1 MHEASMTGPPTPATV
16 ADACIVRMKGIN
28 KWYGSY
34 HALRDIDLR
43 VAPGERIVICG
54 PSGSGKST
62 LVRTVNL
69 LEAFQ
74 QGWMQVCGVEVGAD
88 AITRAARLALNRRV
102 GMVFQQFNLFPHMTV
117 LQNLTVGPVW
127 GAGVSR
133 QEALTRANHYLE
145 RVGLVDQAHKR
156 PAQLSGGQQ
165 QRVAIA
171 RTLCTRPQ
179 VVLFDEPTASLDP
192 EMVNEVLQ
200 TMESLAEE
208 GMTMMIVT
216 HEMGFARR
224 VADRVIFMDQGQI
237 IETAAPDDFFDRPRS
252 PRLQS
257 FLGQLLPHGAASRST
272 WNPVPAT
279 IPAPRHVTPNTQRQS
294 DNPQSPGDTP

>member
-1 MHEASMTGPPTPATV
+1 MTIDSFAPPDPHA
-16 ADACIVRMKGIN
+16 AIVEMTGIN
-28 KWYGSY
+28 KWYGPY
-34 HALRDIDLR
+34 HALRDIDLQ
-43 VAPGERIVICG
+43 VAGSERIVICG

-69 LEAFQ
+69 LEPFQ
-74 QGWMQVCGVEVGAD
+74 QGCLQVCGVQIGAD
-88 AITRAARLALNRRV
+88 EITRAARLAVNRRV

-127 GAGVSR
+127 GIGVGR
-133 QEALTRANHYLE
+133 REAHERALHYLE
-145 RVGLVDQAHKR
+145 RVGLMDQIDKH

-200 TMESLAEE
+200 TMESLAGE

-237 IETAAPDDFFDRPRS
+237 IETASPADFFERPQS

-257 FLGQLLPHGAASRST
+257 FLGQLLAH
-272 WNPVPAT
+272 
-279 IPAPRHVTPNTQRQS
+279 
-294 DNPQSPGDTP
+294 

>member
-1 MHEASMTGPPTPATV
+1 MTIPSSHTPDPNAP
-16 ADACIVRMKGIN
+16 IVHMDGIN
-28 KWYGSY
+28 KWYGAF
-34 HALRDIDLR
+34 HALRDVGLQ
-43 VAPGERIVICG
+43 VATGERIVICG

-69 LEAFQ
+69 LEPFQ
-74 QGWMQVCGVEVGAD
+74 QGRLHVCGVEVGAD
-88 AITRAARLALNRRV
+88 EITRAARLAVNRRV

-117 LQNLTVGPVW
+117 LENLTVGPVW

-133 QEALTRANHYLE
+133 REAHERAIHYLE
-145 RVGLVDQAHKR
+145 RVGLMDQAQKR

-200 TMESLAEE
+200 TMESLASE

-237 IETAAPDDFFDRPRS
+237 IETAPPDEFFVNPQS

-257 FLGQLLPHGAASRST
+257 FLGQVLAH
-272 WNPVPAT
+272 
-279 IPAPRHVTPNTQRQS
+279 
-294 DNPQSPGDTP
+294 

>member
-1 MHEASMTGPPTPATV
+1 MTNNPGTMVQMH
-16 ADACIVRMKGIN
+16 GIN

-34 HALRDIDLR
+34 HALRDIELQ
-43 VAPGERIVICG
+43 VVKGERIVICG

-69 LEAFQ
+69 LEPFQ
-74 QGWMQVCGVEVGAD
+74 QGWLEVCGVAIGAD
-88 AITRAARLALNRRV
+88 EITRASRLAVNRRV

-127 GAGVSR
+127 GSGVSR
-133 QEALTRANHYLE
+133 QEAQRRAMHYLE
-145 RVGLVDQAHKR
+145 RVGLTAHAHKH

-171 RTLCTRPQ
+171 RTLCTQPQ

-192 EMVNEVLQ
+192 EMVSEVLQ
-200 TMESLAEE
+200 TMEGLAGE
-208 GMTMMIVT
+208 GMTMLIVT

-224 VADRVIFMDQGQI
+224 VADRVIFMDQGQV
-237 IETAAPDDFFDRPRS
+237 IETAPPDDFFERPQS
-252 PRLQS
+252 PRLRS
-257 FLGQLLPHGAASRST
+257 FLGQLLPH
-272 WNPVPAT
+272 
-279 IPAPRHVTPNTQRQS
+279 
-294 DNPQSPGDTP
+294 

>member
-1 MHEASMTGPPTPATV
+1 MNAPAP
-16 ADACIVRMKGIN
+16 AANDSAAIVRMRGIN
-28 KWYGSY
+28 KWYGDF
-34 HALRDIDLR
+34 HALRDIDLQ

-69 LEAFQ
+69 LEPFQ
-74 QGWMQVCGVEVGAD
+74 QGHLHVCGVDIDAD
-88 AITRAARLALNRRV
+88 EITCAARLAVNRRV

-127 GAGVSR
+127 GGGVSR
-133 QEALTRANHYLE
+133 TEAHERAMHYLQ
-145 RVGLVDQAHKR
+145 RVGLLDQANKH

-171 RTLCTRPQ
+171 RTLCTKPQ

-200 TMESLAEE
+200 TMESLAGE

-224 VADRVIFMDQGQI
+224 VADRVIFMDQGQV
-237 IETAAPDDFFDRPRS
+237 IETAPPADFFTSPQS
-252 PRLQS
+252 PRLKS
-257 FLGQLLPHGAASRST
+257 FLGQVLTH
-272 WNPVPAT
+272 
-279 IPAPRHVTPNTQRQS
+279 
-294 DNPQSPGDTP
+294 

>member
-1 MHEASMTGPPTPATV
+1 MTNTPPNEANATAV
-16 ADACIVRMKGIN
+16 VRMTAIN
-28 KWYGSY
+28 KWYGDY
-34 HALRDIDLR
+34 HALRDIDLQ
-43 VAPGERIVICG
+43 VTPGERIVVCG

-69 LEAFQ
+69 LEPFQ
-74 QGWMQVCGVEVGAD
+74 QGHLHVCGVEVGAD
-88 AITRAARLALNRRV
+88 EITRAARLAVNRRV
-102 GMVFQQFNLFPHMTV
+102 GMVFQQFNLFPHMTA

-127 GAGVSR
+127 GMGVGR
-133 QEALTRANHYLE
+133 KEAHERAMHYLE
-145 RVGLVDQAHKR
+145 RVGLRDHAHKH

-200 TMESLAEE
+200 TMEGLAGE

-224 VADRVIFMDQGQI
+224 VADRVIFMDQGQV
-237 IETAAPDDFFDRPRS
+237 IETAPPDDFFDRPQS
-252 PRLQS
+252 ARLRT
-257 FLGQLLPHGAASRST
+257 FLGQLLTH
-272 WNPVPAT
+272 
-279 IPAPRHVTPNTQRQS
+279 
-294 DNPQSPGDTP
+294 

>member
-1 MHEASMTGPPTPATV
+1 MTTPATSSNN
-16 ADACIVRMKGIN
+16 ATMVRMQGIN

-34 HALRDIDLR
+34 HALRDIDLQ
-43 VAPGERIVICG
+43 VASGERIVICG

-69 LEAFQ
+69 LEPFQ
-74 QGWMQVCGVEVGAD
+74 QGHLHVCGVEVGANE
-88 AITRAARLALNRRV
+88 ITRAARLAVNRRV

-117 LQNLTVGPVW
+117 LQNLMVGPVW
-127 GAGVSR
+127 GGGVSR
-133 QEALTRANHYLE
+133 TEAQELANHYLQ
-145 RVGLVDQAHKR
+145 RVGLMDHAHKH

-171 RTLCTRPQ
+171 RALCTRPRL
-179 VVLFDEPTASLDP
+179 VLFDEPTASLDP

-200 TMESLAEE
+200 TMESLASE
-208 GMTMMIVT
+208 GMTMMVVT

-224 VADRVIFMDQGQI
+224 VADRMMFMDQGQI
-237 IETAAPDDFFDRPRS
+237 IETARPGDFFERPQS

-257 FLGQLLPHGAASRST
+257 FLGRLLAH
-272 WNPVPAT
+272 
-279 IPAPRHVTPNTQRQS
+279 
-294 DNPQSPGDTP
+294 

>member
-1 MHEASMTGPPTPATV
+1 MQ
-16 ADACIVRMKGIN
+16 GIN
-28 KWYGSY
+28 KWYGTY
-34 HALRDIDLR
+34 HALRDVDVQ

-69 LEAFQ
+69 LEPFQ
-74 QGWMQVCGVEVGAD
+74 QGHLHVCGVDVGAD
-88 AITRAARLALNRRV
+88 EITRAARLAVNRRV

-117 LQNLTVGPVW
+117 LQNLMVGPVW
-127 GAGVSR
+127 GSGVSR
-133 QEALTRANHYLE
+133 DEALERAHHYLQ
-145 RVGLVDQAHKR
+145 RVGLTDQAHKH

-179 VVLFDEPTASLDP
+179 LVLFDEPTASLDP
-192 EMVNEVLQ
+192 EMVSEVLQ
-200 TMESLAEE
+200 TMESLAGE

-224 VADRVIFMDQGQI
+224 VADRMIFMDQGQI
-237 IETAAPDDFFDRPRS
+237 IETAGPDDFFERPQS

-257 FLGQLLPHGAASRST
+257 FLGQLLSH
-272 WNPVPAT
+272 
-279 IPAPRHVTPNTQRQS
+279 
-294 DNPQSPGDTP
+294 

>member
-1 MHEASMTGPPTPATV
+1 MTNTSSHAP
-16 ADACIVRMKGIN
+16 DAAVVQMTGIN
-28 KWYGSY
+28 KWYGDY
-34 HALRDIDLR
+34 HALRDVDLA

-69 LEAFQ
+69 LEPFQ
-74 QGWMQVCGVEVGAD
+74 QGRLRVCGVDVGAD
-88 AITRAARLALNRRV
+88 AITRAARLAVNRRV
-102 GMVFQQFNLFPHMTV
+102 GMVFQQFNLFPHLSA

-127 GAGVSR
+127 GGGVSR
-133 QEALTRANHYLE
+133 KEAHERAMHYLA
-145 RVGLVDQAHKR
+145 RVGLLDHAHKR

-179 VVLFDEPTASLDP
+179 LVLFDEPTASLDP

-200 TMESLAEE
+200 TMESLAAE

-224 VADRVIFMDQGQI
+224 VADRMIFMDQGQI
-237 IETAAPDDFFDRPRS
+237 IETGPPGDFFDRPQS
-252 PRLQS
+252 ARLRA
-257 FLGQLLPHGAASRST
+257 FLGQLPKH
-272 WNPVPAT
+272 
-279 IPAPRHVTPNTQRQS
+279 
-294 DNPQSPGDTP
+294 

>member
-1 MHEASMTGPPTPATV
+1 MTTAPVPADS
-16 ADACIVRMKGIN
+16 DAAAVRMEAIN
-28 KWYGSY
+28 KWYGAY
-34 HALRDIDLR
+34 HALRDIDLQ
-43 VAPGERIVICG
+43 VASGERIVICG

-69 LEAFQ
+69 LEPFQ
-74 QGWMQVCGVEVGAD
+74 QGRLRVCGVEIGAD
-88 AITRAARLALNRRV
+88 EITRAARLAVNRRV

-117 LQNLTVGPVW
+117 LENLTVGPVW
-127 GAGVSR
+127 GGGVSR
-133 QEALTRANHYLE
+133 AEAHERAMHYLA
-145 RVGLVDQAHKR
+145 RVGLTEHAHKH

-200 TMESLAEE
+200 TMESLAGE
-208 GMTMMIVT
+208 GMTMLIVT

-224 VADRVIFMDQGQI
+224 IADRVIFMDQGQI
-237 IETAAPDDFFDRPRS
+237 IEMAPPADFFERPRS
-252 PRLQS
+252 ARLQA
-257 FLGQLLPHGAASRST
+257 FLGQVLTH
-272 WNPVPAT
+272 
-279 IPAPRHVTPNTQRQS
+279 
-294 DNPQSPGDTP
+294 

>member
-1 MHEASMTGPPTPATV
+1 MTNTPSKEANPAAV
-16 ADACIVRMKGIN
+16 VRMTGIN
-28 KWYGSY
+28 KWYGDY
-34 HALRDIDLR
+34 HALRDIELQ
-43 VAPGERIVICG
+43 VTPGERIVVCG

-69 LEAFQ
+69 LEPFQ
-74 QGWMQVCGVEVGAD
+74 QGHLHVCGVEVGAD
-88 AITRAARLALNRRV
+88 EITRAARLAVNRRV
-102 GMVFQQFNLFPHMTV
+102 GMVFQQFNLFPHMTA

-127 GAGVSR
+127 GSGVGR
-133 QEALTRANHYLE
+133 KEAHERAMHYLE
-145 RVGLVDQAHKR
+145 RVGLRDHAHKH

-200 TMESLAEE
+200 TMEGLAGE

-237 IETAAPDDFFDRPRS
+237 IETAPPDDFFDRPQS
-252 PRLQS
+252 ARLRT
-257 FLGQLLPHGAASRST
+257 FLGQLLTH
-272 WNPVPAT
+272 
-279 IPAPRHVTPNTQRQS
+279 
-294 DNPQSPGDTP
+294 

>member
-1 MHEASMTGPPTPATV
+1 MNTPAS
-16 ADACIVRMKGIN
+16 DAGAIVRMSGIN
-28 KWYGSY
+28 KWYGAF
-34 HALRDIDLR
+34 HALRDIDLQ
-43 VAPGERIVICG
+43 VAPGERIVVCG

-69 LEAFQ
+69 LEPFQ
-74 QGWMQVCGVEVGAD
+74 QGRLHVCGVDIDAD
-88 AITRAARLALNRRV
+88 EITRAARLAVNRRV

-127 GAGVSR
+127 GGGVSR
-133 QEALTRANHYLE
+133 TEAHERAMHYLE
-145 RVGLVDQAHKR
+145 RVGLVDQANKH
-156 PAQLSGGQQ
+156 PGQLSGGQQ

-200 TMESLAEE
+200 TMESLAGE

-224 VADRVIFMDQGQI
+224 VADRVIFMDQGQV
-237 IETAAPDDFFDRPRS
+237 IETAPPGEFFTNPQS
-252 PRLQS
+252 ARLQS
-257 FLGQLLPHGAASRST
+257 FLGQVLAH
-272 WNPVPAT
+272 
-279 IPAPRHVTPNTQRQS
+279 
-294 DNPQSPGDTP
+294 

>member
-1 MHEASMTGPPTPATV
+1 MPPTV
-16 ADACIVRMKGIN
+16 VEMSGIN
-28 KWYGSY
+28 KWYGAY
-34 HALRDIDLR
+34 HALRDIDLQ
-43 VAPGERIVICG
+43 VSGGERIVICG

-69 LEAFQ
+69 LEPFQ
-74 QGWMQVCGVEVGAD
+74 QGRLQVCGVQVGAD
-88 AITRAARLALNRRV
+88 QITRAARLAVNRRV

-127 GAGVSR
+127 GVGVSR
-133 QEALTRANHYLE
+133 REAHERAIHYLQ
-145 RVGLVDQAHKR
+145 RVGLMDQSHKH

-192 EMVNEVLQ
+192 EMVSEVLQ
-200 TMESLAEE
+200 TMESLAGE

-237 IETAAPDDFFDRPRS
+237 IETAPPDDFFERPQS
-252 PRLQS
+252 PRLRS
-257 FLGQLLPHGAASRST
+257 FLGQLLSH
-272 WNPVPAT
+272 
-279 IPAPRHVTPNTQRQS
+279 
-294 DNPQSPGDTP
+294 

>member
-1 MHEASMTGPPTPATV
+1 M
-16 ADACIVRMKGIN
+16 VRMDGIN
-28 KWYGSY
+28 KWYGDY
-34 HALRDIDLR
+34 HALRDIELQ
-43 VAPGERIVICG
+43 VAPGERIVVCG

-69 LEAFQ
+69 LEPFQ
-74 QGWMQVCGVEVGAD
+74 QGRLNVCGIEVGAD
-88 AITRAARLALNRRV
+88 EITRASRLALNRKV
-102 GMVFQQFNLFPHMTV
+102 GMVFQQFNLFPHMTA

-127 GAGVSR
+127 GHGVSR
-133 QEALTRANHYLE
+133 REATERAMHYLE
-145 RVGLVDQAHKR
+145 RVGLLAHAHKH

-171 RTLCTRPQ
+171 RTLCTQPQ

-200 TMESLAEE
+200 TMEGLAGE

-224 VADRVIFMDQGQI
+224 VADRVIFMDQGQV
-237 IETAAPDDFFDRPRS
+237 IESAPPEEFFERPQS
-252 PRLQS
+252 PRLRS
-257 FLGQLLPHGAASRST
+257 FLGQVLPH
-272 WNPVPAT
+272 
-279 IPAPRHVTPNTQRQS
+279 
-294 DNPQSPGDTP
+294 

>member
-1 MHEASMTGPPTPATV
+1 MTTKSSATPDTNATI
-16 ADACIVRMKGIN
+16 ARLQGIN
-28 KWYGSY
+28 KWYEAF
-34 HALRDIDLR
+34 HALRDIDLH
-43 VAPGERIVICG
+43 VAPGERVVICG

-69 LEAFQ
+69 LEPFQ
-74 QGWMQVCGVEVGAD
+74 QGRLQVCGVEVGAD
-88 AITRAARLALNRRV
+88 EITRAARRAVNRRV

-127 GAGVSR
+127 GSGVGR
-133 QEALTRANHYLE
+133 EEVRELANRYLQ
-145 RVGLVDQAHKR
+145 RVGLMDQAHKY

-171 RTLCTRPQ
+171 RALCTRPQ
-179 VVLFDEPTASLDP
+179 LILFDEPTASLDP

-200 TMESLAEE
+200 TMEGLAVD

-237 IETAAPDDFFDRPRS
+237 IETAPPDDFFDRPQS

-257 FLGQLLPHGAASRST
+257 FLGQVLPR
-272 WNPVPAT
+272 
-279 IPAPRHVTPNTQRQS
+279 
-294 DNPQSPGDTP
+294 